1 MSRYVQSVIADLQ
14 VGKTIMNYRE
24 GGNSMTP
31 RIRNG
36 QKQTLV
42 PIRDLAEIKVGD
54 IVLCKVHGSIFT
66 HLVKGIRNN
75 KGKTEFLIGNNHGH
89 VNGWTKQVYGKSVDV
104 YW

>member
-1 MSRYVQSVIADLQ
+1 MQA
-14 VGKTIMNYRE
+14 GKTVENYRE

-42 PIRDLAEIKVGD
+42 PVLDLAQVQVGD
-54 IVLCKVHGSIFT
+54 IVLCKVRGRYFT
-66 HLVKGIRNN
+66 HLVKKIRNN
-75 KGKTEFLIGNNHGH
+75 HGSLEFQIGNNHGH
-89 VNGWTKQVYGKSVDV
+89 VNGWTRKIFGRSVAV

>member
-1 MSRYVQSVIADLQ
+1 MNAYLSSVLADLQ
-14 VGKTIMNYRE
+14 AGRTVENYRE

-42 PIRDLAEIKVGD
+42 PILDLTQVKVGD
-54 IVLCKVHGSIFT
+54 IVLCKVRGNYFT
-66 HLVKGIRNN
+66 HLVKKIRNN
-75 KGKTEFLIGNNHGH
+75 RGRLEFQIGNNHGH
-89 VNGWTKQVYGKSVDV
+89 INGWTRQLFGKTVDV